1 MPQVAHKIH
10 NHQRSGL
17 QVLNNYD
24 PTRTTT
30 LRAQFAAEMGRRF
43 RSLRGIIRKAIIDQ
57 NCFGLTRQD
66 ELYLL
71 PSVYGTMNLP
81 GHNAFTFPR
90 SSDKVEGFME
100 WLGQQQEIGIL
111 EMPGSQI
118 GRGVEQAW
126 TNKYIQSSYQKGIV
140 RARQELRKA
149 GYRSRAGDE
158 IPALETGGQIS
169 AAFNQ
174 PFHADRVG
182 LLYSRTFSGL
192 KGITAA
198 MDTQIS
204 RVLAQG
210 IADGTHPR
218 ELAKLLTRTISGP
231 MGDLRIRDTLGRF
244 IPAERR
250 AKILAR
256 TEIIRAH
263 AQATLQEAR
272 NWGVEGVMV
281 KAEWVTAGDGRVC
294 PDCAANEGKVFTLDE
309 ASSLI
314 PYHPQCRCAF
324 IFVDMTKKKGKKRA

>member
-30 LRAQFAAEMGRRF
+30 LRTQFAAEMGRRF
-43 RSLRGIIRKAIIDQ
+43 RALRGIIRKAIIDQ

-66 ELYLL
+66 ELHLL

-118 GRGVEQAW
+118 GKGVEQAW

-174 PFHADRVG
+174 PFHADRCFIDKKIPIYTSKGWLPIGEICVG
-182 LLYSRTFSGL
+182 
-192 KGITAA
+192 
-198 MDTQIS
+198 D
-204 RVLAQG
+204 RVL
-210 IADGTHPR
+210 THAGKFR
-218 ELAKLLTRTISGP
+218 KVTKGHIKTKRTPEVVTI
-231 MGDLRIRDTLGRF
+231 TLGNTRKQKLSLSATVGHPF
-244 IPAERR
+244 LVNNEWKDINEIQLGDVISYLAARCKVCGVKIPYF
-250 AKILAR
+250 
-256 TEIIRAH
+256 
-263 AQATLQEAR
+263 Q
-272 NWGVEGVMV
+272 
-281 KAEWVTAGDGRVC
+281 RVC
-294 PDCAANEGKVFTLDE
+294 
-309 ASSLI
+309 SS
-314 PYHPQCRCAF
+314 
-324 IFVDMTKKKGKKRA
+324 K